1 MIDSE
6 RFAQVLRGFWLL
18 AKLEE
23 GGLSFFEK
31 TYAGFLRSFFP
42 ALILAPLHAIHAA
55 AQYMTATP
63 APSLSVTVIVETLAY
78 ILTCTLFPFV
88 MMYVTRSMNKADRF
102 LTYIVPYNWLQ
113 LPIGLVVLPLIL
125 LADFQVL
132 DNEAIGALN
141 FIILGLFVM
150 YGTFL
155 ALIAL
160 DVKTSTAFGIV
171 VLDIVLGLLS
181 DTLIDQ
187 IPKG

>member
-1 MIDSE
+1 
-6 RFAQVLRGFWLL
+6 
-18 AKLEE
+18 
-23 GGLSFFEK
+23 
-31 TYAGFLRSFFP
+31 
-42 ALILAPLHAIHAA
+42 
-55 AQYMTATP
+55 
-63 APSLSVTVIVETLAY
+63 
-78 ILTCTLFPFV
+78 
-88 MMYVTRSMNKADRF
+88 MMYVARAMNKADQYF
-102 LTYIVPYNWLQ
+102 TYIVPYNWLQ

-125 LADFQVL
+125 LADFQIL

-160 DVKTSTAFGIV
+160 DVKTSIAFGIV

-181 DTLIDQ
+181 DTLIDL